1 MYDIYVCQAW
11 IFDIQEEDLNNQTNH
26 SYTLDFLESPECNY
40 DLSDSGIG
48 WLVDENLSDEFIYI
62 SYIYI

>member
-40 DLSDSGIG
+40 DLSDCLNPPPECQKSMLGIH
-48 WLVDENLSDEFIYI
+48 ICHT
-62 SYIYI
+62 

>member
-26 SYTLDFLESPECNY
+26 SYTLDFLESQSVTMIFLIPE
-40 DLSDSGIG
+40 LVQG
-48 WLVDENLSDEFIYI
+48 WAGN
-62 SYIYI
+62 